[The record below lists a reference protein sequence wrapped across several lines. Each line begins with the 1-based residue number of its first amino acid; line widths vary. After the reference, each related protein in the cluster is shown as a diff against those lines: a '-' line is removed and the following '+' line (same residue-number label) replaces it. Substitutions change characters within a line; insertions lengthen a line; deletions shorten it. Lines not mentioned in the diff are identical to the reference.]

1 MAERTGTDIEWSKQ
15 VSIKRSYTVI
25 LMIQVDA
32 SYNLFKVRVFLN
44 SYMKLFDM
52 GSVKS
57 V

>member
-32 SYNLFKVRVFLN
+32 SCNLFKVRVFLN